1 MIINVLLRGRSLSEF
16 NTLGPADIVFL
27 ANDMDREV
35 EEVNGFREYLSD
47 KEINLVFNMAAGAD
61 SGYHAIGFFETFN
74 VTKLIRPY
82 IADGTQPDSSR
93 QNINLPDEFLS
104 ERHKPFM
111 YRGDKYPYEY
121 PGTGIAGV
129 ACAMLDYNSDVVN
142 IVGLDFY
149 DNLYYGET
157 NYLVKD
163 NAGRDFWT
171 DLGEIKAEFLTDTAV
186 YHKNDPKTAKE
197 LREASRLSIPELDD
211 WQYKI
216 QNTLCDLVEY
226 KPNIQVN
233 LKTKCKVLIDRM
245 RTIDNLNITEVE

>member
-111 YRGDKYPYEY
+111 YRGDKYPYVD
-121 PGTGIAGV
+121 PGTGIDGV
-129 ACAMLDYNSDVVN
+129 ACDMLDYNSDVVN

-163 NAGRDFWT
+163 NAGRDYWT
-171 DLGEIKAEFLTDTAV
+171 DLGELKT
-186 YHKNDPKTAKE
+186 KNPEVQAK
-197 LREASRLSIPELDD
+197 RLDIPELDD

-245 RTIDNLNITEVE
+245 RTISNLNIEEVE